1 MSSPSD
7 HKRQTDI
14 PALGETDLDDPD
26 SLAETSNDKN
36 ILDEEGRTYQDDL
49 DYKDTD
55 VDPII
60 NEETDSPAEV
70 LRIPEEEFKNELDKY
85 ADDDIG
91 TGDDDMRETIEDR
104 DEDDDN
110 SASAPQ

>member
-1 MSSPSD
+1 
-7 HKRQTDI
+7 
-14 PALGETDLDDPD
+14 
-26 SLAETSNDKN
+26 
-36 ILDEEGRTYQDDL
+36 
-49 DYKDTD
+49 
-55 VDPII
+55 
-60 NEETDSPAEV
+60 V